1 MGISKKY
8 IREVFRNSEIQLTRE
23 ALLLIEKRLK
33 EAVQNVVFECE
44 SREFKRVTPIRLE
57 RVFKYEDLL

>member
-23 ALLLIEKRLK
+23 SLLKIEKRLK
-33 EAVQNVVFECE
+33 EVVQNIVFECE
-44 SREFKRVTPIRLE
+44 SREFKRVTPTRLE
-57 RVFKYEDLL
+57 RVFKYEDIL

>member
-23 ALLLIEKRLK
+23 ALLLVEKRLK
-33 EAVQNVVFECE
+33 EVVGNIVYECE

-57 RVFKYEDLL
+57 GF

>member
-8 IREVFRNSEIQLTRE
+8 IREIFRNSEIQLTRE
-23 ALLLIEKRLK
+23 ALLLVEKRLK
-33 EAVQNVVFECE
+33 EVVGNIVYECE

-57 RVFKYEDLL
+57 RVFKYEDIL

>member
-23 ALLLIEKRLK
+23 AWLLIEKRLK
-33 EAVQNVVFECE
+33 EVVQNVVFECE